1 MAAYIASTGEWR
13 PFGKGLVI
21 EAISSLL
28 GGIPR
33 EGVIALLALVSLQ
46 VILQVLACVD
56 LARRRTVRGGR
67 KWVWVVVI
75 IAGSVLGV
83 VLYFALGR
91 MADPAEAGPG
101 TTHEQ
106 AGTAGQDALDR
117 LYGPKSGKPR

>member
-1 MAAYIASTGEWR
+1 MID
-13 PFGKGLVI
+13 
-21 EAISSLL
+21 AISSFL

-46 VILQVLACVD
+46 VILQAFACVD

-67 KWVWVVVI
+67 KLVWALII

-91 MADPAEAGPG
+91 MPDAAEPDSD
-101 TTHEQ
+101 TPEQ
-106 AGTAGQDALDR
+106 AGTAGRDALDR
-117 LYGPKSGKPR
+117 LYGPKSGNTR

>member
-1 MAAYIASTGEWR
+1 
-13 PFGKGLVI
+13 VI
-21 EAISSLL
+21 DAISSQL

-33 EGVIALLALVSLQ
+33 EGVIALLALLSLQ
-46 VILQVLACVD
+46 VIVQLLACVD

-67 KWVWVVVI
+67 KWVWVLVI

-91 MADPAEAGPG
+91 MPDAAEPGPD

-106 AGTAGQDALDR
+106 SGTAGRDALDR
-117 LYGPKSGKPR
+117 LYGPKSGNTR